1 MWTYVLRLGRT
12 VAVVTP
18 HLRRVAPRAL
28 FVALAL
34 ALAAVWW
41 LGPRW
46 SLNGEFPL
54 ASWQARS
61 LVTLAAVLLVT
72 LLWGLMLAR
81 RLRQNQ
87 QSQTAVAQEQEDPV
101 LPFERKQQRL
111 LDRQLAALRGKHSR
125 RHGAYRLPWYLVMGL
140 ENAGKTS
147 LIQGCGQSWALS
159 DVTRNNR
166 TDRNPFGF
174 DWWVADTGLMID
186 PAGELLGENNEG
198 GISGEI
204 QHRLWRHFLG
214 WLQRNR
220 SHQPLNGVLM
230 VIDLAQLSMAGEPQS
245 QAQAIVLRNRL
256 RELMEKTGPQLPI
269 YICFTKMD
277 LLYGFESFAASW
289 PKAELEQPLGFT
301 FELHRGGD
309 NDRWLTQFAERYEQL
324 VQGLMARLPEVL
336 GASHNAETRAA
347 AYSFTRQ
354 MAGLAPVLEAYLAT
368 LLAADGFSNPALVRG
383 SYFTSV
389 RQEGVPEDAF
399 VTAAAAN
406 YRLTGPVQPAQRQR
420 RSVPMFASQLFASI
434 FMAEEGLA
442 GQGQRCFRR
451 QRQIAVAAVLALAAG
466 GLMSAGWQH
475 YFTKNAEAAL
485 MVEAQ
490 VQAFLNSTATVNVDR
505 AVSGAELLGSLN
517 RLRDATLAFGE
528 RKKAAPWLRDMGL
541 YRGDQ
546 IAPALEGAYR
556 DMLAYQFLPA
566 LMFAVSEQMVA
577 APGSP
582 RSPGSLGLSDSLGS
596 SNYSNYSNGN
606 YSNDS
611 LEHLRV
617 LRMLYDASGRRKDMV
632 RGYLQDYWQRLYPG
646 QRERQEQ
653 LLTHLDYGLE
663 NTNLAGWAEA
673 GDVNARM
680 VLAPFS
686 GRVEWAQYELGRVPT
701 LRRVY
706 RDLEQAAARQLPP
719 ARDLARSSGPAFAT
733 VFGVVDADTTSLPSV
748 SDDNPMLIPAL
759 FTRDSLQKWFLDRA
773 GRVTELALIDAWVL
787 GRRDN
792 IDFSPADQQQL
803 QAGLHNIY
811 SQEYVRHW
819 RGALS
824 RLKIHRFEDL
834 NHGVRI
840 LESLGSSYQPL
851 ASVLQQLRENTSLA
865 AGLSN
870 DLRQAS
876 PAAAGL
882 ALTPAQVPPRLAVLQ
897 NIERQFSDLNRLTL
911 SQGEDPSELDEI
923 MLVVAELHQY
933 LRNIQEAPDSGKSA
947 LAAARARLD
956 LEGADPIFTLQRMAA
971 YQPEPLNRMLG
982 HLASESWRVLLDS
995 AVAQLEREWFREVYQ
1010 PFAQNLAPF
1019 YPFKA
1024 GTDRDAALQD
1034 FEQFFAPGGT
1044 LQTFYNQKLKL
1055 FVEDYPQQS
1064 GALARAG
1071 LLRREVTAALAS
1083 ADAIRRAYFTTS
1095 GSLDVEFAL
1104 EPLNLTSNKRRSVM
1118 NLDGQLVEFNHGPR
1132 QSIPL
1137 VWPNTLRDNVQS
1149 RITLVPVEVN
1159 RSPRSLSQ
1167 QGPWALFR
1175 LLENADLTGV
1185 DSTAVDVKFTVDE
1198 GAMRYRLHAGSNT
1211 NPFTQQLLSGF
1222 RLPRSL
1228 Y

>member
-12 VAVVTP
+12 VAIVTP
-18 HLRRVAPRAL
+18 HLRRVAPFAL
-28 FVALAL
+28 FVALAF

-46 SLNGEFPL
+46 SLNGELPL

-61 LVTLAAVLLVT
+61 LVTLAAVLLVA
-72 LLWGLMLAR
+72 LFWGLMLAR
-81 RLRQNQ
+81 RLRQSQ

-101 LPFERKQQRL
+101 LPLERKQQRL

-147 LIQGCGQSWALS
+147 LILGCGQSWALS

-186 PAGELLGENNEG
+186 PAGELLSENNEG
-198 GISGEI
+198 GVSGEI

-220 SHQPLNGVLM
+220 PHQPLNGVLM
-230 VIDLAQLSMAGEPQS
+230 VIDLAQLSMAGEQQS

-256 RELMEKTGPQLPI
+256 RELMEKTGSQLPI

-289 PKAELEQPLGFT
+289 SKAELEQPLGFT

-309 NDRWLTQFAERYEQL
+309 KDRWLTQFTERYEQL

-336 GASHNAETRAA
+336 GASHKAETRAA

-354 MAGLAPVLEAYLAT
+354 MAGLAPVLEGYLAT

-420 RSVPMFASQLFASI
+420 RSVPMFASQLFAAI
-434 FMAEEGLA
+434 FVAEEGLA
-442 GQGQRCFRR
+442 GQGQRRFRR
-451 QRQIAVAAVLALAAG
+451 QRQIAVAAVLALAVG

-485 MVEAQ
+485 MVQAQ
-490 VQAFLNSTATVNVDR
+490 VQEFLNSTATVNVDR

-528 RKKAAPWLRDMGL
+528 RNKASSWLRDMGL

-546 IAPALEGAYR
+546 VAPALEDAYR

-566 LMFAVSEQMVA
+566 LMFAVSEQMMDS
-577 APGSP
+577 PGSP
-582 RSPGSLGLSDSLGS
+582 YPPGSSVFSGSLDALDF
-596 SNYSNYSNGN
+596 NNN
-606 YSNDS
+606 S

-617 LRMLYDASGRRKDMV
+617 LRMLYDASGRRKDIV
-632 RGYLQDYWQRLYPG
+632 RGYLQGYWQRLYPG
-646 QRERQEQ
+646 QRERQED

-663 NTNLAGWAEA
+663 ATDLAGWAKA
-673 GDVNARM
+673 GDVSARM

-701 LRRVY
+701 LQRVY
-706 RDLEQAAARQLPP
+706 RSLEQTAVRQLPP

-733 VFGVVDADTTSLPSV
+733 VFGIVDADTTSLSAV
-748 SDDNPMLIPAL
+748 NNHNPMLIPAL
-759 FTRDSLQKWFLDRA
+759 FTRESLQKWFLDRST
-773 GRVTELALIDAWVL
+773 RVTELALIDAWVL

-792 IDFSPADQQQL
+792 IDFSLADQKQL
-803 QAGLHNIY
+803 QAGLHNLY

-824 RLKIHRFEDL
+824 RLNIHNFEDL
-834 NHGVRI
+834 NHGVQI

-851 ASVLQQLRENTSLA
+851 AGVLQQLRENTSLA
-865 AGLSN
+865 ASLSN
-870 DLRQAS
+870 DLRQAA
-876 PAAAGL
+876 PAAARL
-882 ALTPAQVPPRLAVLQ
+882 VLTPAQVPPRLAMWQ
-897 NIERQFSDLNRLTL
+897 NIERQFIDLNRLTL

-933 LRNIQEAPDSGKSA
+933 LRNIQESPDSGKSA
-947 LAAARARLD
+947 LVAARARLG

-1034 FEQFFAPGGT
+1034 FEQFFAPGGI

-1055 FVEDYPQQS
+1055 FVEDHPRQS

-1071 LLRREVTAALAS
+1071 LLRREVTAALAG

-1175 LLENADLTGV
+1175 LLGNADLTGV
-1185 DSTAVDVKFTVDE
+1185 DSTALDVKFTVDD
-1198 GAMRYRLHAGSNT
+1198 GAMRYRLHAASNT

>member
-1 MWTYVLRLGRT
+1 MWTYGLRLGRT

-18 HLRRVAPRAL
+18 HLRRAAPLAL
-28 FVALAL
+28 FVALAF

-61 LVTLAAVLLVT
+61 LVTLAAVLLVA

-81 RLRQNQ
+81 RLRQSQ
-87 QSQTAVAQEQEDPV
+87 HSQTAVAQEQEDPV
-101 LPFERKQQRL
+101 LPLERKQQRL
-111 LDRQLAALRGKHSR
+111 LDRQLAALQGERSR
-125 RHGAYRLPWYLVMGL
+125 RHGVYRLPWYLVMGP

-147 LIQGCGQSWALS
+147 LIQNCGQSWALS

-186 PAGELLGENNEG
+186 PAGELLDQRDEG
-198 GISGEI
+198 GIGGEI

-220 SHQPLNGVLM
+220 PDQPLNGVLM
-230 VIDLAQLSMAGEPQS
+230 VIDLAQLSMASEQQS
-245 QAQAIVLRNRL
+245 QAQAIGLRNRL

-277 LLYGFESFAASW
+277 LLYGFESFAASLS
-289 PKAELEQPLGFT
+289 KVELEQPLGFT

-309 NDRWLTQFAERYEQL
+309 NDRWLMQFAERYEQL
-324 VQGLMARLPEVL
+324 VQGLMARLPDVL
-336 GASHNAETRAA
+336 GGSHNAETRSA

-354 MAGLAPVLEAYLAT
+354 MAGLAPVLEAHLAT

-420 RSVPMFASQLFASI
+420 RSVSMFVSQLFSAI
-434 FMAEEGLA
+434 IVAEEGLA
-442 GQGQRCFRR
+442 GQGQRRFRR

-466 GLMSAGWQH
+466 MLMSAGWQH

-485 MVEAQ
+485 MVEAR
-490 VQAFLNSTATVNVDR
+490 VQQFLNNTATVNVDH

-528 RKKAAPWLRDMGL
+528 RKKAWPWLRDMGL

-582 RSPGSLGLSDSLGS
+582 YSPDSLGFAGTS
-596 SNYSNYSNGN
+596 GSAVFSDYNSK
-606 YSNDS
+606 S
-611 LEHLRV
+611 LKQLRV
-617 LRMLYDASGRRKDMV
+617 LRMLSDASGRRKNMV

-646 QRERQEQ
+646 QRERQEH

-663 NTNLAGWAEA
+663 NTDLAGWAQA
-673 GDVNARM
+673 GDVSAQR

-701 LRRVY
+701 LQRVY
-706 RDLEQAAARQLPP
+706 RDLEQAAAKQLPP

-733 VFGVVDADTTSLPSV
+733 VFGVADADTTSLPVV
-748 SDDNPMLIPAL
+748 SNDNPMLIPAL

-773 GRVTELALIDAWVL
+773 AKVTELALIDAWVL

-792 IDFSPADQQQL
+792 IDFSLADQQQL

-824 RLKIHRFEDL
+824 RLNIHRFEDL

-851 ASVLQQLRENTSLA
+851 AGVLQQLRENTALA

-882 ALTPAQVPPRLAVLQ
+882 ALAPAQAPPRLAMLQ

-911 SQGEDPSELDEI
+911 SQGENPSELDQI
-923 MLVVAELHQY
+923 MLVVSDLHQY

-947 LAAARARLD
+947 LIAARARLG

-1055 FVEDYPQQS
+1055 FVEDHPQQS

-1185 DSTAVDVKFTVDE
+1185 NSTAVDVKFTVDE
-1198 GAMRYRLHAGSNT
+1198 GAMRYRLHAASNT
-1211 NPFTQQLLSGF
+1211 NPFTEKLLSGF

>member
-1 MWTYVLRLGRT
+1 MWTSGLRLGRT
-12 VAVVTP
+12 FAAVKP
-18 HLRRVAPRAL
+18 YLRRAAPL
-28 FVALAL
+28 TLMLAL
-34 ALAAVWW
+34 VLVVAAAWW

-54 ASWQARS
+54 ASWQARA
-61 LVTLAAVLLVT
+61 LVTLAAVLLVA

-87 QSQTAVAQEQEDPV
+87 QSQAAVAQEQEDPV
-101 LPFERKQQRL
+101 LPLERKQQRL
-111 LDRQLAALRGKHSR
+111 LDRQLAALQGKRSR
-125 RHGAYRLPWYLVMGL
+125 RYGAYRLPWYLVMGP

-147 LIQGCGQSWALS
+147 LIQNCGQSWALS

-186 PAGELLGENNEG
+186 PAGELLDQQNEG
-198 GISGEI
+198 GTSGEI
-204 QHRLWRHFLG
+204 QHRLWQHFLG
-214 WLQRNR
+214 WLKRNR
-220 SHQPLNGVLM
+220 PDQPLNGVLM
-230 VIDLAQLSMAGEPQS
+230 VIDLARLSMAGEQQS
-245 QAQAIVLRNRL
+245 QAQATVLRNRL

-277 LLYGFESFAASW
+277 LLYGFESFAASVS
-289 PKAELEQPLGFT
+289 KVELEQPLGFT
-301 FELHRGGD
+301 FELDCGGD
-309 NDRWLTQFAERYEQL
+309 NDLWLTQFTERYAQL

-336 GASHNAETRAA
+336 GASQNAESRAA

-354 MAGLAPVLEAYLAT
+354 MAGLAPVLEGYLAT
-368 LLAADGFSNPALVRG
+368 LLAADGFSSPALVRG

-399 VTAAAAN
+399 VAAAAAN

-420 RSVPMFASQLFASI
+420 RSVPMFVSQLFSTI
-434 FMAEEGLA
+434 IVAEEGLA
-442 GQGQRCFRR
+442 GRGQRRFRR
-451 QRQIAVAAVLALAAG
+451 QRQIAVAAVFALAAG

-485 MVEAQ
+485 MVEAR
-490 VQAFLNSTATVNVDR
+490 VQQFLNSTATVKVDR
-505 AVSGAELLGSLN
+505 AVSGAELLESLN

-528 RKKAAPWLRDMGL
+528 RKKAWPWLRDMGL

-546 IAPALEGAYR
+546 IAPALEDAYR

-566 LMFAVSEQMVA
+566 LMFAVSEQMV
-577 APGSP
+577 ST
-582 RSPGSLGLSDSLGS
+582 PGSLNSFNAPASGNSLGS
-596 SNYSNYSNGN
+596 LHALD

-646 QRERQEQ
+646 QRKRQEH
-653 LLTHLDYGLE
+653 LLAHLDYGLE
-663 NTNLAGWAEA
+663 NTDLAGWAQA
-673 GDVNARM
+673 GDVSARR

-701 LRRVY
+701 LQRVY

-733 VFGVVDADTTSLPSV
+733 VFGIVDADQASASAV
-748 SDDNPMLIPAL
+748 SDASPMRIPAL

-773 GRVTELALIDAWVL
+773 ARVTELALIDAWVL

-792 IDFSPADQQQL
+792 IDFSLADQQQL
-803 QAGLHNIY
+803 QAGLHNLY

-819 RGALS
+819 RAALS
-824 RLKIHRFEDL
+824 RLNIHNFEDL
-834 NHGVRI
+834 NHGVQL

-851 ASVLQQLRENTSLA
+851 AGVLQQLRENTSLTA
-865 AGLSN
+865 SLSSN
-870 DLRQAS
+870 LRQAS

-882 ALTPAQVPPRLAVLQ
+882 ALTPAQVPPRLAMMQ

-911 SQGEDPSELDEI
+911 SQGEDPSELDQI

-947 LAAARARLD
+947 LTAARARLG

-971 YQPEPLNRMLG
+971 HQPEPLNRMLG
-982 HLASESWRVLLDS
+982 HLASESWRVLLNS
-995 AVAQLEREWFREVYQ
+995 AVAQLEREWFQEVYQ

-1019 YPFKA
+1019 YPFRA

-1055 FVEDYPQQS
+1055 FVEDHPQQP
-1064 GALARAG
+1064 GTLARAG
-1071 LLRREVTAALAS
+1071 LLRREVTAALAG

-1104 EPLNLTSNKRRSVM
+1104 EPLNLSSNKRRSVM

-1167 QGPWALFR
+1167 EGPWALFR

-1185 DSTAVDVKFTVDE
+1185 DSTAVDVKFAVDD
-1198 GAMRYRLHAGSNT
+1198 GAMRYRLHTASNT

>member
-1 MWTYVLRLGRT
+1 MWTYGLRLGRRSL
-12 VAVVTP
+12 P
-18 HLRRVAPRAL
+18 HLRRAASLAL
-28 FVALAL
+28 IVALACV
-34 ALAAVWW
+34 LAATWW

-46 SLNGEFPL
+46 SLNSEFLL

-61 LVTLAAVLLVT
+61 LVILAAVLLVA
-72 LLWGLMLAR
+72 LLWGVMLAR
-81 RLRQNQ
+81 RLRQSQ
-87 QSQTAVAQEQEDPV
+87 KSQTFVAQEQEDPV
-101 LPFERKQQRL
+101 LPLERKQQRL
-111 LDRQLAALRGKHSR
+111 LDRQLAALQGERSR
-125 RHGAYRLPWYLVMGL
+125 RHGVYRLPWYLLMGS
-140 ENAGKTS
+140 ENAGKTN
-147 LIQGCGQSWALS
+147 LIQNCGQSWALS

-166 TDRNPFGF
+166 TDRNPVGF

-186 PAGELLGENNEG
+186 PAGEILDQRDES
-198 GISGEI
+198 GIGGEI
-204 QHRLWRHFLG
+204 QQRLWRHFLG

-220 SHQPLNGVLM
+220 PDQPLNGVLM
-230 VIDLAQLSMAGEPQS
+230 VIDLAQLSMAGEQQS
-245 QAQAIVLRNRL
+245 QAQAISLRNRL
-256 RELMEKTGPQLPI
+256 REVMEKTGPQLPI

-277 LLYGFESFAASW
+277 LLYGFENFAASLS
-289 PKAELEQPLGFT
+289 KVELEQPLGFT
-301 FELHRGGD
+301 FELHRGVD
-309 NDRWLTQFAERYEQL
+309 NDRWLTQFAERYAQL
-324 VQGLMARLPEVL
+324 VQGLMARLPGVL
-336 GASHNAETRAA
+336 GESYNAETRAA

-354 MAGLAPVLEAYLAT
+354 MAGLAPVLEAHLAT

-420 RSVPMFASQLFASI
+420 RSVRMFVSQLFSAI
-434 FMAEEGLA
+434 IVLEEGLA
-442 GQGQRCFRR
+442 AQGQRRFKR
-451 QRQIAVAAVLALAAG
+451 QRQIAIAAVLALVAG
-466 GLMSAGWQH
+466 VLMSAGWQH
-475 YFTKNAEAAL
+475 YFAKNAEAVL
-485 MVEAQ
+485 MVEARLQ
-490 VQAFLNSTATVNVDR
+490 QFLNSTATVNVDH
-505 AVSGAELLGSLN
+505 AVSGAELLGSLD

-528 RKKAAPWLRDMGL
+528 RKKSWPWLRDMGL

-577 APGSP
+577 VPVSP
-582 RSPGSLGLSDSLGS
+582 YSPESLGFAGTSGSAVFSDYSSKSLKQ
-596 SNYSNYSNGN
+596 
-606 YSNDS
+606 
-611 LEHLRV
+611 LRV
-617 LRMLYDASGRRKDMV
+617 LRMLSDASGRRKNRV
-632 RGYLQDYWQRLYPG
+632 RGYFQDYWQRLYPG
-646 QRERQEQ
+646 QRERQEH
-653 LLTHLDYGLE
+653 LLTHLDYSLE
-663 NTNLAGWAEA
+663 NTDLAAWAQA
-673 GDVNARM
+673 GDIIAQR

-686 GRVEWAQYELGRVPT
+686 GRVEWAQYKLGRVPT
-701 LRRVY
+701 LQRVY
-706 RDLEQAAARQLPP
+706 RDLEQAAAKQLPP
-719 ARDLARSSGPAFAT
+719 VRDLARSSGPAFAT
-733 VFGVVDADTTSLPSV
+733 VFGVADAGTTSLPAESN
-748 SDDNPMLIPAL
+748 DNPMLIPAL
-759 FTRDSLQKWFLDRA
+759 FTRDSLQKWFMDRA
-773 GRVTELALIDAWVL
+773 ARVTELALIDAWVL

-803 QAGLHNIY
+803 QAGLYNLY

-824 RLKIHRFEDL
+824 RLNIHRFEDL
-834 NHGVRI
+834 NHGVQI

-851 ASVLQQLRENTSLA
+851 AGVLQQLRENTALV

-870 DLRQAS
+870 DLRQAV
-876 PAAAGL
+876 PAEAAL
-882 ALTPAQVPPRLAVLQ
+882 ALTTAQATPRLAMLQ

-911 SQGEDPSELDEI
+911 SQGENPSELDQI
-923 MLVVAELHQY
+923 MLVVADLHQY

-947 LAAARARLD
+947 LMAARARLG

-971 YQPEPLNRMLG
+971 YQPEPLKRMLG

-1019 YPFKA
+1019 YPFRA
-1024 GTDRDAALQD
+1024 GTDRDVGLQD

-1044 LQTFYNQKLKL
+1044 LQTFYDQKLKL
-1055 FVEDYPQQS
+1055 FVEDHPQQS
-1064 GALARAG
+1064 GALAHSG
-1071 LLRREVTAALAS
+1071 LLKRKVTVALAS
-1083 ADAIRRAYFTTS
+1083 AEAIRRAYFTTS

-1175 LLENADLTGV
+1175 LLEHADLTGV

-1198 GAMRYRLHAGSNT
+1198 GEMRYRLHATSNT

>member
-1 MWTYVLRLGRT
+1 MWISGLRLGRT
-12 VAVVTP
+12 YAAVTP
-18 HLRRVAPRAL
+18 YLRRAAPFTL
-28 FVALAL
+28 MLAL
-34 ALAAVWW
+34 VLAVAAAWW

-46 SLNGEFPL
+46 SLNGDFPL

-61 LVTLAAVLLVT
+61 LVTLAAVLLVA

-87 QSQTAVAQEQEDPV
+87 QAQAAVVQEQEDPV
-101 LPFERKQQRL
+101 LPLERKQQRL
-111 LDRQLAALRGKHSR
+111 LDRQLAALQGKHQR
-125 RHGAYRLPWYLVMGL
+125 RYGAYRLPWYLVMGL

-147 LIQGCGQSWALS
+147 LVQSFGQSWALS

-186 PAGELLGENNEG
+186 PAGELLDQSDEG
-198 GISGEI
+198 GASGDI

-220 SHQPLNGVLM
+220 PHQPLNGVLM
-230 VIDLAQLSMAGEPQS
+230 AVDVSRLSMAGEQQS
-245 QAQAIVLRNRL
+245 QAEAIILRSRL

-277 LLYGFESFAASW
+277 LLYGFESFAACLS
-289 PKAELEQPLGFT
+289 KTELEQPLGFT
-301 FELHRGGD
+301 FELNRDGD
-309 NDRWLTQFAERYEQL
+309 NDRWLMQFSERYEQL
-324 VQGLMARLPEVL
+324 VQGLMARLPSVL
-336 GASHNAETRAA
+336 GASHNAEARAA

-354 MAGLAPVLEAYLAT
+354 MAGLVPVLDAYLST
-368 LLAADGFSNPALVRG
+368 LLAADGFSYPALVRG

-420 RSVPMFASQLFASI
+420 RSVPMFVSPLFSAI
-434 FMAEEGLA
+434 IVAEEGLA
-442 GQGQRCFRR
+442 GQGPRRFRR
-451 QRQIAVAAVLALAAG
+451 QRQIAVAAILALAVG

-485 MVEAQ
+485 MVENR
-490 VQAFLNSTATVNVDR
+490 VQQFLNSSATANGDR
-505 AVSGAELLGSLN
+505 AVSGVDLLASLN

-528 RKKAAPWLRDMGL
+528 RRKASPWLRDMGL

-546 IAPALEGAYR
+546 IAPALEEAYR

-566 LMFAVSEQMVA
+566 LIYAVSERMVA
-577 APGSP
+577 APKSSYSP
-582 RSPGSLGLSDSLGS
+582 DSVGVSGSLDSASDSS
-596 SNYSNYSNGN
+596 E
-606 YSNDS
+606 S

-617 LRMLYDASGRRKDMV
+617 LRMLYDASGRRRDIV
-632 RGYLQDYWQRLYPG
+632 RGYLQDHWQRLYPG
-646 QRERQEQ
+646 QRERQED

-663 NTNLAGWAEA
+663 TTDLAGWAKA
-673 GDVNARM
+673 GDASARR

-701 LRRVY
+701 LQRVY

-733 VFGVVDADTTSLPSV
+733 VFGIVDADTRSLPTV
-748 SDDNPMLIPAL
+748 NDDNPMLIPAL
-759 FTRDSLQKWFLDRA
+759 FTRDSLGQWFLHRA
-773 GRVTELALIDAWVL
+773 TKVTELALIDAWVL
-787 GRRDN
+787 GRRDS
-792 IDFSPADQQQL
+792 IDFSPADQEQL
-803 QAGLHNIY
+803 QAGLHNLY

-824 RLKIHRFEDL
+824 RLNIHRFEDL
-834 NHGVRI
+834 NHGVQI

-851 ASVLQQLRENTSLA
+851 AGVLQQLRENTSLA
-865 AGLSN
+865 AGLNN
-870 DLRQAS
+870 DLRQTS

-882 ALTPAQVPPRLAVLQ
+882 ALTPVPAPPRLAMLQ
-897 NIERQFSDLNRLTL
+897 NIDRQFSDLNRLTL
-911 SQGEDPSELDEI
+911 SQGEDPSELDHI

-947 LAAARARLD
+947 LAAARARLG

-971 YQPEPLNRMLG
+971 YQPEPLNRILG
-982 HLASESWRVLLDS
+982 HLANESWRVLLDS

-1019 YPFKA
+1019 YPFRA

-1034 FEQFFAPGGT
+1034 FEQFFAPDGT
-1044 LQTFYNQKLKL
+1044 LHTFYNQKLKL
-1055 FVEDYPQQS
+1055 FVEDHPQQS
-1064 GALARAG
+1064 GALAGAG
-1071 LLRREVTAALAS
+1071 LLRREVTSALAS
-1083 ADAIRRAYFTTS
+1083 AEA
-1095 GSLDVEFAL
+1095 
-1104 EPLNLTSNKRRSVM
+1104 
-1118 NLDGQLVEFNHGPR
+1118 
-1132 QSIPL
+1132 
-1137 VWPNTLRDNVQS
+1137 
-1149 RITLVPVEVN
+1149 
-1159 RSPRSLSQ
+1159 
-1167 QGPWALFR
+1167 
-1175 LLENADLTGV
+1175 
-1185 DSTAVDVKFTVDE
+1185 
-1198 GAMRYRLHAGSNT
+1198 
-1211 NPFTQQLLSGF
+1211 
-1222 RLPRSL
+1222 
-1228 Y
+1228 